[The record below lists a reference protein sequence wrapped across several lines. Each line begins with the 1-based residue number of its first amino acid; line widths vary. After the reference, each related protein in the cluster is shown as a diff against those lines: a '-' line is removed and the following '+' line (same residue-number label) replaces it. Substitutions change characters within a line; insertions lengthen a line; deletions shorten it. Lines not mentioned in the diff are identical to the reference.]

1 LSKGAPTSLA
11 VGDAGD
17 HGSPAS
23 ILYVWFSAVDASP
36 RLSNL
41 RVHDTVLIQKP
52 MKLTNFTDFGLRA
65 LILLADRKGEVLSA
79 ATIADHFNV
88 SRHHMAK
95 VLQEL
100 SAAGY
105 VEGIRGAQGGV
116 RLARDPRDIRIGDVV
131 RRLDKDQALVDCFR
145 NGWTDCALLPRC
157 RLKGML
163 ARAKQGFLRELDRFT
178 ISDCLEKNGA
188 ARAHDLAD

>member
-1 LSKGAPTSLA
+1 
-11 VGDAGD
+11 
-17 HGSPAS
+17 
-23 ILYVWFSAVDASP
+23 
-36 RLSNL
+36 
-41 RVHDTVLIQKP
+41 

-65 LILLADRKGEVLSA
+65 LILLADREGEVLSA
-79 ATIADHFNV
+79 AAIADHFNV

-116 RLARDPRDIRIGDVV
+116 RLVRDPRDIRIGDVV
-131 RRLDKDQALVDCFR
+131 RSLDKDQALVDCFR
-145 NGWTDCALLPRC
+145 DGWTDCALLPRC

-178 ISDCLEKNGA
+178 ISDCLGNRA
-188 ARAHDLAD
+188 AAPILDLTD

>member
-1 LSKGAPTSLA
+1 
-11 VGDAGD
+11 
-17 HGSPAS
+17 
-23 ILYVWFSAVDASP
+23 
-36 RLSNL
+36 
-41 RVHDTVLIQKP
+41 
-52 MKLTNFTDFGLRA
+52 MKLTAFTDFGLRA

-79 ATIADHFNV
+79 AAIADHFNV

-116 RLARDPRDIRIGDVV
+116 RLVKDPRDIRIGDVV
-131 RRLDKDQALVDCFR
+131 RSLDKDQALLDCFR
-145 NGWTDCALLPRC
+145 DGWTDCALLPRC

-178 ISDCLEKNGA
+178 ISDCLEKHEA
-188 ARAHDLAD
+188 ASILDLTD